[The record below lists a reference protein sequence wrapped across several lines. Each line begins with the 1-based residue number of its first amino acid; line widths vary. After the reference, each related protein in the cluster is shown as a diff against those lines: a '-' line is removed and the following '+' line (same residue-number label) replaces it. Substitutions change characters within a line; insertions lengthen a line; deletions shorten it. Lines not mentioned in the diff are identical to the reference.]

1 MVPFSLN
8 RAFQEYKNLT
18 ATLENIT
25 GITCL
30 TATET
35 FYIIMM
41 NIYGHQS
48 ELIIRRGSCNYK
60 LYLSLFLHFYNI
72 SIVFIN
78 SLSLLSQSLIYLNS
92 VQLMSIMDHFG
103 YTTRPLVEFNLSI
116 YTERASFLGWLSHMS
131 ERKRLA
137 ITLDPASSEP
147 ARFKN
152 KRIQAS
158 GDMIREESEPEVVPI
173 SPPSTSRSSSTAAKS
188 SKSLQALNN
197 QPTKTASRAAER
209 KRGADSEDDYKPP
222 TKKTKVKSKR
232 SSSRSKAGKKPN
244 TSAYG
249 RVTDVGG
256 KCPKHLFKGIGEASD
271 SDTSQKSKR
280 DDWEGHSDS
289 LTDS

>member
-1 MVPFSLN
+1 
-8 RAFQEYKNLT
+8 
-18 ATLENIT
+18 
-25 GITCL
+25 
-30 TATET
+30 
-35 FYIIMM
+35 
-41 NIYGHQS
+41 
-48 ELIIRRGSCNYK
+48 
-60 LYLSLFLHFYNI
+60 
-72 SIVFIN
+72 
-78 SLSLLSQSLIYLNS
+78 
-92 VQLMSIMDHFG
+92 MSIMDHFG

-137 ITLDPASSEP
+137 ITLDPAASEP

-152 KRIQAS
+152 KRVQAS
-158 GDMIREESEPEVVPI
+158 GDMIREESELEVVPI

-188 SKSLQALNN
+188 SSKSHPSSLQALKTN
-197 QPTKTASRAAER
+197 QITKIAAKEAER
-209 KRGADSEDDYKPP
+209 KREADSEDEYKPS
-222 TKKTKVKSKR
+222 TKKTKTKSKR

-271 SDTSQKSKR
+271 SGTSQKSKR
-280 DDWEGHSDS
+280 DDREGHSDS